1 MQWGAFF
8 RIDLN
13 PAKTYSPEV
22 TPPLSSPKLGKNSGP
37 GKWGDPTLP
46 GGAPIHAAKRGRGK
60 RSEAKVL
67 HSWALWGYLE
77 EEPGY
82 ENSIR
87 ISGGFFRSFVYQG

>member
-1 MQWGAFF
+1 MALELARQEDF
-8 RIDLN
+8 
-13 PAKTYSPEV
+13 
-22 TPPLSSPKLGKNSGP
+22 
-37 GKWGDPTLP
+37 
-46 GGAPIHAAKRGRGK
+46 KREEK

-67 HSWALWGYLE
+67 HGWALWGYLE